1 MLILDTSALLYRT
14 LFPKK
19 LTDKASQTIE
29 AADIL
34 SISSISIWEIGLKA
48 KKGKLDLPVS
58 IDDYVKGL
66 KKIGNIEIIPVDT
79 TIWLENI
86 ALDWDH
92 QDPADRT
99 IVAMA
104 KLYDCPLVTSDKEI
118 RAFYNQAIW

>member
-14 LFPKK
+14 LFPNK
-19 LTDKASQTIE
+19 LTDKALQAIE
-29 AADIL
+29 AADLL

-58 IDDYVKGL
+58 IDNYVKGL
-66 KKIGNIEIIPVDT
+66 KKIGIIEIIPVDVS
-79 TIWLENI
+79 IWLKNI

-104 KLYDCPLVTSDKEI
+104 KLYDCPLVTSDRKI
-118 RAFYNQAIW
+118 RAFYHQAIW

>member
-29 AADIL
+29 AADTL

-66 KKIGNIEIIPVDT
+66 KKIGKIEIIPVDV

-104 KLYDCPLVTSDKEI
+104 KLYDCPLVTSDREI
-118 RAFYNQAIW
+118 RTFYYQAIW